1 MPNRALTIAILALA
15 CSVLPAQERVTIRVD
30 SLAREGPWRPV
41 FSYFG
46 YDEPNYTY
54 TANGTK
60 LVGELAALS
69 AAPVFIRTHHL
80 LVTGNGEPALKW
92 GSTNAYTEDAGGKP
106 VYDWRIVDR
115 IFDTYIHAG
124 AKPFVELGFM
134 PEALS
139 THPEPYTRHWPKPD
153 DGKGWSY
160 PPKDYNKWGELVRQL
175 VLHSIERYGRAQT
188 ASWYWE
194 VWNEPDISYWLG
206 TPEEYD
212 RLYDV
217 SAAAIKRAL
226 PEARVGGPASTGPG
240 GAKSAEFLRQFL
252 GHCQANDTPLDFV
265 SYHAKG
271 SPRVIEGHVRM
282 GLNHELRDADRGM
295 EILADFP
302 KYAKLPIILSEADP
316 EGCAAC
322 SARVYPNNA
331 YRNGT
336 LYPVYTAA
344 ALASLLRLADRRH
357 ANLQGMLT
365 WAFEFDGQPYF
376 DGFRTLATNGIDK
389 PVLNV
394 FRMFGLMRG
403 DRVRVESTGAEA
415 LDDILQTGVRG
426 QPDID
431 ALATRAPDEI
441 SVLAWNYHD
450 DDLPAPGTP
459 VETTV
464 TGIPPTS
471 GRVLVRH
478 YRIDQTHSNAFTVW
492 KELGSPQQPS
502 PEQYAKL
509 EAAGQLQELSSPE
522 WMPVAGGSLHLQFT
536 LPRQAV
542 SLIQV
547 TW

>member
-106 VYDWRIVDR
+106 AYDWRIVDR

-139 THPEPYTRHWPKPD
+139 TYPEPYTRHWPKPD

-252 GHCQANDTPLDFV
+252 GHCQANNTPLDFV

-502 PEQYAKL
+502 AEQYAKL

-522 WMPVAGGSLHLQFT
+522 WMPVTGGSLHLQFT